1 MELLHFTNYRIST
14 ITSNAKILLKDNSDR
29 TDINLIELFDNIN
42 INDNDLSGCYVY
54 TSRFENKS
62 SVNKIVRGNYFKK
75 KRTIQHKRTF
85 DNQISFVY
93 KFVDN
98 YYVNVKVFQNGSLHI
113 TGSRTIEDIKV
124 PLEKLIKEIK
134 DANINILKTENYNI
148 SDVYYADISILMI
161 NTDFKIFKES
171 ECINKFSI
179 KRRTLHTI
187 LINEYSMIAR
197 FDPSTYPGVK
207 IEYWWNDENN
217 IRDAS
222 THYDKRNVKSKSNV
236 KEGIKKITIAVF
248 ESGSILITGA
258 ITIEQVDE
266 TYKFICD
273 IIEKNKE
280 IIYFNI

>member
-1 MELLHFTNYRIST
+1 MNLHFTNYRIST
-14 ITSNAKILLKDNSDR
+14 ITSNAKILLKDKEDR
-29 TDINLIELFDNIN
+29 IDINLIALFDNIN
-42 INDNDLSGCYVY
+42 INSNDESEYYVY

-62 SVNKIVRGNYFKK
+62 SVNKIVRGNYIKK

-93 KFVDN
+93 KFADN

-113 TGSRTIEDIKV
+113 TGSRTIEDIVV
-124 PLEKLIKEIK
+124 PLTRLIKEIK
-134 DANINILKTENYNI
+134 DANIDILKNENYNI
-148 SDVYYADISILMI
+148 NDVIYGDISILMI
-161 NTDFKIFKES
+161 NTDFKIFKEP

-187 LINEYSMIAR
+187 LINDYNMIAR

-207 IEYWWNDENN
+207 IEYWWDNAND

-222 THYDKRNVKSKSNV
+222 NHYDKRNVKSKCNV

-258 ITIEQVDE
+258 ITIEQVNE

>member
-1 MELLHFTNYRIST
+1 MELYITKYRIST
-14 ITSNAKILLKDNSDR
+14 ITSNAKLLIKDNEDR
-29 TDINLIELFDNIN
+29 LDINIIELFNNIT
-42 INDNDLSGCYVY
+42 INSDDKAETFVY
-54 TSRFENKS
+54 TSRFESKDS
-62 SVNKIVRGNYFKK
+62 TTKIVRGNYIKK

-93 KFVDN
+93 KLADN

-113 TGSRTIEDIKV
+113 TGSRTVDDIKI
-124 PLEKLIKEIK
+124 PLEKLVKEIK
-134 DANINILKTENYNI
+134 NNNIKILENIDNLEYGNI
-148 SDVYYADISILMI
+148 QILMI
-161 NTDFKIFKES
+161 NTDFKIFKDIERTS
-171 ECINKFSI
+171 NFAI

-187 LINEYSMIAR
+187 LINDYNMIAR

-207 IEYWWNDENN
+207 IEYWWNNTNN

-222 THYDKRNVKSKSNV
+222 VHYDIRNVKSKSNV
-236 KEGIKKITIAVF
+236 KDGIKKITIAVF

-258 ITIEQVDE
+258 ITIDQVDE

-280 IIYFNI
+280 QIYFNI